1 MNLKIVNKGKFIRSI
16 VLVFILIMGVS
27 LIVTNK
33 SLSHVETKF
42 KTIYVANGDTLWSI
56 AKQEQETNLYYSNKN
71 IRTIIDD
78 IKQTN
83 SITNSN
89 LKLNQELK
97 IKEL

>member
-1 MNLKIVNKGKFIRSI
+1 MNIKIVNKGKFIRSI
-16 VLVFILIMGVS
+16 ILIFILIMGVS
-27 LIVTNK
+27 LIITNK
-33 SLSHVETKF
+33 SLSHTETKY
-42 KTIYVANGDTLWSI
+42 KTIYVATGDTLWSI

-83 SITNSN
+83 DISNSN
-89 LKLNQELK
+89 LKVNQELK